1 MEQPYRIDVGYCLRR
16 SGLLTEYAAELSRLE
31 EICTQRLFAFP
42 FCLQKVGKA
51 LLQHYARRWRGVEW
65 VQPLVLSTAWA
76 VPAASRQ
83 AVAVANAMTTM
94 HAHIQREA
102 IDVSPRHSREQLP
115 LGSLLYTQ
123 VLRQYQQ
130 LFLPNSCFWRLLEG
144 YYLEWAEAVL
154 WEQQRKWGRVRR
166 YSREETFRQA
176 GIRALLKIS
185 GAAIALLSGN
195 QQIITPLSSV
205 LDQVHVA
212 LQLVDGIV
220 NWREDLRAQR
230 ATYFLTEVAL
240 ALNVREMDNLCR
252 SNVKEFLGTGVSLD
266 KVIKRAMKHLL
277 AAKKVASRLNAPAL
291 STYLDK
297 LEAACLQ
304 IPCQGN
310 CDLGASSTTL
320 EPLPASVP
328 S

>member
-1 MEQPYRIDVGYCLRR
+1 MEQPYRIDVGYCLRS
-16 SGLLTEYAAELSRLE
+16 SGLLVEYAAELSHLE
-31 EICTQRLFAFP
+31 EICIHRLSTFP
-42 FCLQKVGKA
+42 FCLQKVGKV
-51 LLQHYARRWRGVEW
+51 LLQRYARRWRGVEW
-65 VQPLVLSTAWA
+65 VQPLVLSAAWA

-83 AVAVANAMTTM
+83 AIAVANAMTTM

-102 IDVSPRHSREQLP
+102 TDVVARHSREQLP

-130 LFLPNSCFWRLLEG
+130 LFPSNSFFWRLLEG
-144 YYLEWAEAVL
+144 YHLEWAEAVL
-154 WEQQRKWGRVRR
+154 WEQQRKWGGVRR

-185 GAAIALLSGN
+185 GAAVALLSGN

-240 ALNVREMDNLCR
+240 GLNVREMDNLCR
-252 SNVKEFLGTGVSLD
+252 SNVEEFLRTGDSFD

-291 STYLDK
+291 ATYLDK
-297 LEAACLQ
+297 LGAACLQ
-304 IPCQGN
+304 AHCQGHR
-310 CDLGASSTTL
+310 DLGVSNTTRD
-320 EPLPASVP
+320 PFPASAP